1 MIIKGKGYQSLDKG
15 LNIFDMSFQL
25 FMKEPLRFKEKYL
38 RKKEKKKKKRIGIS
52 HICYILNG
60 IIFLLFPFFTKLHQ
74 PYCLCQFFNV
84 MYW

>member
-38 RKKEKKKKKRIGIS
+38 RKKGKKKKKNRNIS
-52 HICYILNG
+52 H
-60 IIFLLFPFFTKLHQ
+60 LLAEL
-74 PYCLCQFFNV
+74 L
-84 MYW
+84 